1 MDKEYIL
8 SDGTPKTVSPEDE
21 AAFRAELREK
31 GLTATLKSDESGNQ
45 TSSTEDA
52 TVEQN
57 NTASNQE
64 TDLSQNNQQQ
74 NTESNS
80 ENISSASPS
89 DDGIDEDSLMSDI
102 AKIRL
107 SEEEKSKIHDS
118 SNVEVDD
125 YYNSFL
131 EAQKIIDNF
140 RENGLNQEADMF
152 ERDFD
157 NNTSQIS
164 KVYQTIVQDTAFND
178 YLVEN
183 DLVESYNNLK
193 PQKQIDRRIEI
204 FQSETFDI
212 KLNKYKEEANKIK
225 SDRAKLKNQLN
236 TGQIDQATYDATLKQ
251 INEVDNY
258 HSSFTQMN
266 IDGNIFAAID
276 EKVDK
281 ELDDDRGKDRKR
293 LYEESVIKYDEVKID
308 VKNAMVKY
316 ELLTEDVMNTFKETD
331 LYTKELSDLEKQIH
345 AIRNAEYANQ
355 ELADDAAKKLKLIT
369 EEYLTKFEARKVL
382 SKNANSILTNARA
395 QQSILENLISDQTI
409 LKEYVEASKRSQS
422 TLAMMSVYAAS
433 GAIDMAQGLYSVG
446 DLMYESYNSILN
458 GMEDGFI
465 KSAVKHLADNNII
478 GIGME
483 MVYGDNIV
491 DDNGELTSRY
501 DKAMDIVDD
510 WQEEEL
516 LTIVKEPLAY
526 GDIDGFSDGAEWFAG
541 MFAQQI
547 PIFATLAVTG
557 GAGLAV
563 IGATT
568 LGQEYKANEDEALL
582 FDSTNGIYGTQMN
595 QFDMVLNA
603 TIKAGAEV
611 LSEVVTL
618 GTIGG
623 SMNRTIRAMSKVDL
637 DSAVKNYLTKSVF
650 NYKNAVGIISEGLE
664 ESVGESLAAISGNL
678 ADMMVGKEG
687 VSIYDG
693 VEEAAVSGGL
703 ISSTLQAPGIIADLA
718 TSPFTSNNAQ
728 TKRNELSD
736 QLTNIQNEIAEL
748 SNGKDPDAK
757 QKIADLKVKHKNIAE
772 QSLSILNQEIKK
784 VDLLQNYEKSALIE
798 IDKKNR
804 VDAKKIDEIQ
814 SDQSLTKEEKAKKI
828 KEIESTINSR
838 DNRKNQILNRY
849 DNKAV
854 DDNYD
859 RQVDAIKQ
867 TAEMAKE
874 MGGVDVNVTSK
885 NETDYNNTVSKD
897 QSGMS
902 ESQVNDATM
911 VNEAIVESAE
921 QIVRD
926 PKSTEAE
933 ISDAKNI
940 IEKAKTEVN
949 IGASIINNNN
959 SYGAM
964 IPQIVDGNLKRM
976 NIVLNKKKAI
986 KDGKINTP
994 AHEFIH
1000 TTVKNTL
1007 RGDPQMRQVVGKQ
1020 MKKIL
1025 EGKGIKFKPG
1035 KLNEF
1040 NKRVAGYSNNQKGE
1054 EMLAIASE
1062 MMFDGDLN
1070 MDGGVLTKLTDVFR
1084 RFTQNV
1090 MGYDIKLDSTQDLK
1104 NFLKD
1109 YHQSISKNKP
1119 SPAIAKMLAKGAN
1132 GKIFNDVRTEAQ
1144 VKQEASFSQAVD
1156 LNRRSNPDLK
1166 SEFDN
1171 LVKNSDGNTKFD
1183 NNDTFK
1189 NSSEYYEAYTK
1200 IVDGKSL
1207 DGLIQQG
1214 MTELGLPPAAL
1225 KDFTRKVKEKLGDR
1239 FIDNF
1244 DITKNDSLF
1253 GWLTGVSGGAGK
1265 SIIFRAKGDV
1275 MNEYKKSE
1283 QAKTTSIDKD
1293 LGDGARLSDIIKDDR
1308 DVYLDALE
1316 NADLTPGVKKSAIE
1330 AINEIKAKET
1340 LEFSNDVNQV
1350 IKETVQNAKLDLDN
1364 LTYKGVKPLLT
1375 NTDGKATS
1383 EKKVTPTG
1391 VLFPVLN
1398 GVSTEFGVDPL
1409 RILANQDLNTDQRK
1423 AAQKYIFDKATKPDG
1438 SFDTKLLDILPEG
1451 ETRSGEAT
1459 GVANTRLGDLYKTGD
1474 RLKVAEG
1481 ASKGLGQKKSQTKRT
1496 DVTRAQFLDLFGI
1509 NADGTLQPGTK
1520 ADGAIRA
1527 LVVQTAQTV
1536 ANQEIR
1542 IDAYT
1547 NRSTLESVI
1556 VKLSDGK
1563 SEVMFS
1569 KASTNQTTIENG
1581 WGQVIEEVSVAQGDA
1596 MLNDNALGNII
1607 ENVYGDSLS
1616 KANKKKAVNKIK
1628 EQLKDFFNVSE
1639 AFGKDFDTVLPEFL
1653 ANEFYMESDK
1663 NTLLDI
1669 KKVLQ
1674 LNENPGNRLNSKDG
1688 LIKQREHFQRTTENM
1703 YSELGPVEAARLMFT
1718 HGGEAAAGSGKL
1730 GGNKFIPTKPGSV
1743 DVKLNPEKGVRTD
1756 NRYKYIQNVSDKTT
1770 LINNAAVPKSPDG
1783 DWIRK
1788 DGKSAIQVWDGKT
1801 WVKVETKLLK
1811 ENTEAVLKDKNGAA
1825 REIEAN
1831 DARKVAKIQLDLAW
1845 KRVND
1850 SKDSFDIVDF
1860 GALIMNLGSGMNAP
1874 LRKAAPATAI
1884 QKDINKVIAEGK
1896 KNGLGVNQS
1905 TQYEHSISKAEI
1917 NRRIIES
1924 YQKNGELNINE
1935 VFDGYEVH
1943 VISKGLDNAQNAAG
1957 YKTKS
1962 PAEGRR
1968 STDVKTLYELS
1979 KAIIR
1984 GDASIND
1991 ISTLESIR
1999 PDGDTKLEADT
2010 KIAENIV
2017 KKLVKLKV
2025 NDLKVESIKKNI
2037 KNKNSYSK
2045 DTQPKGMSTFDFDE
2059 TLIVKGKNFVTATNP
2074 DTGKVEKI
2082 SSENWPVR
2090 GPQLAKEGFEFDF
2103 NDFVNVRGGVNG
2115 PLFQK
2120 LKNRIEKY
2128 GPENNFILTARPMES
2143 AIAIHGWLKSKGIN
2157 IPLTNI
2163 TGLGDGSG
2171 KAKADW
2177 MIDKFAEGYNDM
2189 YFVDD
2194 AMQNVDAVKEVLD
2207 QLDIKSNVVQA
2218 KINLNDKASIE
2229 FNQMLENTKGV
2240 GKDKVFSTQEA
2251 RQRGKGKGRFDFF
2264 VPPSAEDFKGLVY
2277 RFIGKGKQGDAD
2289 LKWFK
2294 DNLFDPFSKGTRAFN
2309 TYKQKMADEYSK
2321 LKKEFPDIKKS
2332 LNKKVK
2338 GTNFT
2343 NDHAIRVYLW
2353 NKNGIEIPGL
2363 AEATKK
2369 KLIDSVIKNKE
2380 SVAFAETLSKITRI
2394 PDGYTKP
2401 NEYWNIE
2408 TIASDL
2414 SNTVNKV
2421 GRKDFLSDWIHNKNV
2436 VFSEAN
2442 LNKIEATYGVEMR
2455 DALENMLYRMENGTN
2470 RLQGK
2475 DKHVNRLLDW
2485 INGSVGA
2492 VMFFNIRSAALQT
2505 ISTVNFMNW
2514 SDNNPFNAAKAFANV
2529 PQFSKDF
2536 ATIFNSDM
2544 LKQRRAGLAIDVSAS
2559 ELTNVFNNSK
2569 GKPQAVISWLLEKG
2583 FTPTRIADSFAISM
2597 GGASFYR
2604 NRTNK
2609 YIKEGMSQKAAEKQ
2623 AFLDFQEVAEETQQS
2638 SRPDLV
2644 SQQQAGTL
2652 GRVIL
2657 AWQNTPMQ
2665 MTRLTKKA
2673 LSDIVNG
2680 RGDMKSNISKV
2691 LYYGAIQN
2699 VIFGSLQSGL
2709 AWLMFGG
2716 DDEEDEKMKDKQL
2729 RVANGALDTLL
2740 RGTGIYGAAVA
2751 TLKNTIIQWDKQR
2764 KKPYGRKDYSKI
2776 AEEIISFSPPMG
2788 SKLRKVMGAIKT
2800 YDFNKGVP
2808 EKMGFRIDNPAFN
2821 IAGNIIEAGTNIPI
2835 ARVINK
2841 ANNLEEAIT
2850 GNHQMWQRVALVS
2863 GWDKW
2868 SLGIKD
2874 EELEQAKIEVRED
2887 RAEQKKIDKQKEKE
2901 AKKKAEEERKKKEGI
2916 KTVQCSGI
2924 RSNGNRCGL
2933 TTETKAKTWKCQ
2945 HHRSYKPNEETDSDG
2960 DGKKEVQCSAT
2971 TGSGKR
2977 CKNRTENKNKKCY
2990 AHQ

>member
-1 MDKEYIL
+1 MEDKVYIL
-8 SDGTPKTVSPEDE
+8 SDGRERTVSSDEE
-21 AAFRAELREK
+21 AAFQAELREK

-45 TSSTEDA
+45 ISSTEDA
-52 TVEQN
+52 TVEQD

-64 TDLSQNNQQQ
+64 ADLSQNNQQQ
-74 NTESNS
+74 DTEFKS
-80 ENISSASPS
+80 EDTSSDSPS
-89 DDGIDEDSLMSDI
+89 NDSVDESALMDDI

-107 SEEEKSKIHDS
+107 TEQEKQNIHNISNDQVDNYYDQVYALQVQESSLNIELDDINSPIDKI
-118 SNVEVDD
+118 
-125 YYNSFL
+125 
-131 EAQKIIDNF
+131 
-140 RENGLNQEADMF
+140 
-152 ERDFD
+152 
-157 NNTSQIS
+157 
-164 KVYQTIVQDTAFND
+164 YQTIVQDTAFND
-178 YLVEN
+178 YLVDN
-183 DLVESYNNLK
+183 DLLDGYNKLN
-193 PQKQIDRRIEI
+193 PQKQLERKIEI
-204 FQSETFDI
+204 FKSETFNI
-212 KLNKYKEEANKIK
+212 KLDNYKEEANKIK
-225 SDRAKLKNQLN
+225 SDRSKLKQQLN
-236 TGQIDQATYDATLKQ
+236 SGQIDQETYNDTLDQ
-251 INEVDNY
+251 INEVDKY
-258 HSSFTQMN
+258 HNRFSQMN
-266 IDGNIFAAID
+266 IDGNIFEEINR
-276 EKVDK
+276 KVDE
-281 ELDDDRGKDRKR
+281 ELDGERGRDRKK
-293 LYEESVIKYDEVKID
+293 LYEESKEKFEEINLEVE
-308 VKNAMVKY
+308 NAMVKY
-316 ELLTEDVMNTFKETD
+316 EILTEDVMNTFQEAD
-331 LYTKELSDLEKQIH
+331 LYTKELSDLEKKIH
-345 AIRNAEYANQ
+345 SIKNTEYMTQ
-355 ELADDAAKKLKLIT
+355 EDADKASKELKLLGD
-369 EEYLTKFEARKVL
+369 EYLTKFEARKIL
-382 SKNANSILTNARA
+382 SKNAQATLTNAKA
-395 QQSILENLISDQTI
+395 QQAVLESLISDQSI
-409 LKEYVEASKRSQS
+409 LKEYVDASKRSQS
-422 TLAMMSVYAAS
+422 TLAMMGVLAAS
-433 GAIDMAQGLYSVG
+433 GAIDMAQGIYHVG
-446 DLMYESYNSILN
+446 DMMYESYNGILN
-458 GMEDGFI
+458 RMEDGFL
-465 KSAVKHLADNNII
+465 KSAFKVLPYVVNPVGTMQVEAI
-478 GIGME
+478 
-483 MVYGDNIV
+483 YGDNIV
-491 DDNGELTSRY
+491 DEDGNVTSRF
-501 DKAMDIVDD
+501 DQVTDAIDD

-516 LTIVKEPLAY
+516 LTLVKEPLAY
-526 GDIDGFSDGAEWFAG
+526 GDIDSFSDGAEWFAG

-547 PIFATLAVTG
+547 PIFATLAATG

-568 LGQEYKANEDEALL
+568 LGQEYDANKDEALL
-582 FDSTNGIYGTQMN
+582 YDETNGIYGTNMSQV
-595 QFDMVLNA
+595 DMVLNA
-603 TIKAGAEV
+603 SIKAGAEV
-611 LSEVVTL
+611 LSEIVTL

-623 SMNRTIRAMSKVDL
+623 SMSRTIKAMSKVDL

-650 NYKNAVGIISEGLE
+650 NTKNAIGVISEGME
-664 ESVGESLAAISGNL
+664 EAVGESLAAISGNL

-687 VSIYDG
+687 VGIFDG
-693 VEEAAVSGGL
+693 VEEAAVSGGF
-703 ISSTLQAPGIIADLA
+703 ISGTLQAPGIIADLA
-718 TSPFTSNNAQ
+718 TSPFTSSSAQ
-728 TKRNELSD
+728 DKRNQLSD
-736 QLTNIQNEIAEL
+736 ELTRIQSEINEL
-748 SNGKDPDAK
+748 TKSNDPNAK
-757 QKIADLKVKHKNIAE
+757 QKITELKNQHKQVAE
-772 QSLSILNQEIKK
+772 KSLEILNQEIKK

-804 VDAKKIDEIQ
+804 VDAKKVDEIQ
-814 SDQSLTKEEKAKKI
+814 ADQKLTREEKAQKI
-828 KEIESTINSR
+828 KELENNINSR
-838 DNRKNQILNRY
+838 NNRKNQILNRY
-849 DNKAV
+849 DEKAV
-854 DDNYD
+854 NENYD
-859 RQVDAIKQ
+859 RQVDAIKR
-867 TAEMAKE
+867 TAELAKE
-874 MGGVDVNVTSK
+874 MGGVDVNTTSK
-885 NETDYNNTVSKD
+885 NETDYNNAVSKD
-897 QSGMS
+897 QTNMS
-902 ESQVNDATM
+902 ESQIEDATM
-911 VNEAIVESAE
+911 INEAVVESAE

-926 PKSTEAE
+926 PKSTKAE
-933 ISDAKNI
+933 IADAKNI
-940 IEKAKTEVN
+940 IQRAKTEVN
-949 IGASIINNNN
+949 IGASVINNNN

-964 IPQIVDGNLKRM
+964 IPQIVDGNLTRM

-994 AHEFIH
+994 AHEFVH
-1000 TTVKNTL
+1000 AVMKNTL
-1007 RGDPQMRQVVGKQ
+1007 RGDPQMRQVIGKQ

-1040 NKRVAGYSNNQKGE
+1040 NKRVANYPNDQKGE
-1054 EMLAIASE
+1054 EMVAIASE

-1070 MDGGVLTKLTDVFR
+1070 MNGGVLTKLTDVFR

-1090 MGYDIKLDSTQDLK
+1090 MGYDIKLDTTQDLK

-1109 YHQSISKNKP
+1109 YHLSISKNKP

-1132 GKIFNDVRTEAQ
+1132 GKIFNDARTEAQ
-1144 VKQEASFSQAVD
+1144 IKQEASFSQAVD

-1171 LVKNSDGNTKFD
+1171 LVKNSDGNKKFD
-1183 NNDTFK
+1183 NNDMFK

-1225 KDFTRKVKEKLGDR
+1225 KEFTRKVKEKLGDR

-1253 GWLTGVSGGAGK
+1253 GWLTGVSGGAGR

-1275 MNEYKKSE
+1275 MKEYKKEE

-1308 DVYLDALE
+1308 DVYLDAIE
-1316 NADLTPGVKKSAIE
+1316 NADLTPGIKQSAIE
-1330 AINEIKAKET
+1330 AVNELKAKEI
-1340 LEFSNDVNQV
+1340 LEFSNDVNQS
-1350 IKETVQNAKLDLDN
+1350 IKETVQDAKLDLEN

-1375 NTDGKATS
+1375 NTDSKVTS
-1383 EKKVTPTG
+1383 EKKATPTG

-1398 GVSTEFGVDPL
+1398 GVATEFGIDPL
-1409 RILANQDLNTDQRK
+1409 RILANQDLNADQRK

-1459 GVANTRLGDLYKTGD
+1459 GVANTKLGQLYKTGA
-1474 RLKVAEG
+1474 RVKVSEG
-1481 ASKGLGQKKSQTKRT
+1481 AKKDLGQKRSQTKRT
-1496 DVTRAQFLDLFGI
+1496 DVTRTEFLDLFGI
-1509 NADGTLQPGTK
+1509 NSDGTLQPGTK

-1547 NRSTLESVI
+1547 NGSTLESVI

-1563 SEVMFS
+1563 SEAMFNKDS
-1569 KASTNQTTIENG
+1569 SNQATIENG

-1596 MLNDNALGNII
+1596 MLTDNALNNII
-1607 ENVYGDSLS
+1607 DNVYGETLS
-1616 KANKKKAVNKIK
+1616 NANKKKAVNKIK

-1653 ANEFYMESDK
+1653 ANEFYMQSDK

-1669 KKVLQ
+1669 KKILQ

-1688 LIKQREHFQRTTENM
+1688 LTKQREHFQRTIEEM
-1703 YSELGPVEAARLMFT
+1703 HIKFDAVDAAVLAYT
-1718 HGGEAAAGSGKL
+1718 HLSEAAAGSGKL
-1730 GGNKFIPTKPGSV
+1730 GGNQFIPTKNGSV
-1743 DVKLNPEKGVRTD
+1743 DVKINPEKGTRTD
-1756 NRYKYIQNVSDKTT
+1756 NRYKYIQNVSDKLA
-1770 LINNAAVPKSPDG
+1770 LINNAAVPKNPETNT
-1783 DWIRK
+1783 WVK
-1788 DGKSAIQVWDGKT
+1788 ETGKGKIEVWDGKM
-1801 WVKVETKLLK
+1801 WIPSNYFKRKVTLLK
-1811 ENTEAVLKDKNGAA
+1811 ENSEAALKDRDGAT
-1825 REIEAN
+1825 RIEQSN
-1831 DARKVAKIQLDLAW
+1831 DARLVAKIQLDLAW

-1860 GALIMNLGSGMNAP
+1860 GALIMNLGSGMNSP
-1874 LRKAAPATAI
+1874 LRKAAPMVAI
-1884 QKDINKVIAEGK
+1884 QKNINKVIAEGK
-1896 KNGLGVNQS
+1896 KKGLGVNQS

-1924 YQKNGELNINE
+1924 YQKNGELKIDE
-1935 VFDGYEVH
+1935 VFKDYEVH
-1943 VISKGLDNAQNAAG
+1943 IISKSLDDAQNAAG

-1984 GDASIND
+1984 GDASISD

-1999 PDGDTKLEADT
+1999 PDGDTKLETDT

-2025 NDLKVESIKKNI
+2025 NDLKVESIRKNT

-2045 DTQPKGMSTFDFDE
+2045 DTEAKGMSTFDFDE
-2059 TLIVKGKNFVTATNP
+2059 TLIIKGENFVVATNP
-2074 DTGKVEKI
+2074 NTGKVEKI
-2082 SSENWPVR
+2082 SSDKWPTR
-2090 GPQLAKEGFEFDF
+2090 GPQLAKEGYEFNFD
-2103 NDFVNVRGGVNG
+2103 DFVNVRGGVNG

-2128 GPENNFILTARPMES
+2128 GPDNNFILTARPMES
-2143 AIAIHGWLKSKGIN
+2143 AVAIHGWLKSKGIN

-2163 TGLGDGSG
+2163 TGLADSRGE
-2171 KAKADW
+2171 AKAEW
-2177 MIDKFAEGYNDM
+2177 MMDKFAEGYNDM

-2194 AMQNVDAVKEVLD
+2194 ALPNVKAVKEVLD

-2218 KINLNDKASIE
+2218 KMNLNDQGSLE
-2229 FNQMLENTKGV
+2229 FNEMLERTKGV
-2240 GKDKVFSTQEA
+2240 GKEKTFSTQEA
-2251 RQRGKGKGRFDFF
+2251 RQRGKNKGRFDFF

-2277 RFIGKGKQGDAD
+2277 KFLGKGKQGDAD

-2294 DNLFDPFSKGTRAFN
+2294 ENLFDPFSKGTRAFN
-2309 TYKQKMADEYSK
+2309 TYKQKMADEYSQ
-2321 LKKEFPDIKKS
+2321 LKKEFPNVKKS
-2332 LNKKVK
+2332 LHEKVK

-2343 NDHAIRVYLW
+2343 NDHAVRVYLW
-2353 NKNGIEIPGL
+2353 NKNGIDIPGL
-2363 AEATKK
+2363 AETTKK

-2380 SVAFAETLSKITRI
+2380 TVAFAETLSKITRI
-2394 PDGYTKP
+2394 PEGYTTP
-2401 NEYWNIE
+2401 SDYWNVE

-2421 GRKDFLSDWIHNKNV
+2421 GRKEFLSDWIHNKNTI
-2436 VFSEAN
+2436 FSETN
-2442 LNKIEATYGVEMR
+2442 LNKIEAVYGVDFR

-2475 DKHVNRLLDW
+2475 DKHVNRLLNW

-2544 LKQRRAGLAIDVSAS
+2544 LKQRRAGLQIDVSAS
-2559 ELTNVFNNSK
+2559 ELTNVFNNSQ

-2583 FTPTRIADSFAISM
+2583 FAPTRIADSFAISM

-2604 NRTNK
+2604 NRINK
-2609 YIKEGMSQKAAEKQ
+2609 YVKEGMNQKNAEKQ
-2623 AFLDFQEVAEETQQS
+2623 AFLDFQEIAEETQQS

-2652 GRVIL
+2652 GRIIL

-2673 LSDIVNG
+2673 LSDIVNR

-2699 VIFGSLQSGL
+2699 IIFGSLQSGL

-2716 DDEEDEKMKDKQL
+2716 DDEEDEKMKDRQQ

-2740 RGTGIYGAAVA
+2740 RGTGIYGAAAA

-2764 KKPYGRKDYSKI
+2764 KKPYGRKDYSKV
-2776 AEEIISFSPPMG
+2776 AEDIISFSPPMG
-2788 SKLRKVMGAIKT
+2788 SKLRKVMSAIKT

-2808 EKMGFRIDNPAFN
+2808 EKMGWRIDNPAFN
-2821 IAGNIIEAGTNIPI
+2821 IAGNIIEAATNVPI
-2835 ARVINK
+2835 ARIINK

-2874 EELEQAKIEVRED
+2874 EELEQAKIDVKEERKEEKKKIK
-2887 RAEQKKIDKQKEKE
+2887 EQKKLEEQ
-2901 AKKKAEEERKKKEGI
+2901 KAEEERKKKEGI

-2924 RSNGNRCGL
+2924 RSNGQRCGL
-2933 TTETKAKTWKCQ
+2933 TTETKANSWTC
-2945 HHRSYKPNEETDSDG
+2945 HHHKSYKPNEETDTDG
-2960 DGKKEVQCSAT
+2960 DGVKEVQYTAT

-2977 CKNRTENKNKKCY
+2977 CRNRTENKNKKCY